1 MEMDQDE
8 VLRLLK
14 VLHSGKPKEKA
25 EAEKALRE
33 WLKDRRDKKINS

>member
-1 MEMDQDE
+1 MDQDE

-14 VLHSGKPKEKA
+14 KLTTGTPKEKA
-25 EAEKALRE
+25 EVEKALRE